1 MNKLRIIKSQHEESI
16 VVDQEAEA
24 DQEIVVEVAE
34 EKPQP
39 TTVDSQSTIAIK
51 STKTSKDDK
60 LIGEKLTM
68 TTFNKQGLRL
78 AEEIKT
84 NPEYNFIKKEV
95 LIQFGFDPIIL
106 GESVEW
112 ISYSYMEDFE
122 EITGDDVQNK
132 RRYTVEM
139 IDLLTESEREEIGDV
154 SEEVN
159 LNQIVEYITANGQT
173 APATHDIEN
182 RKRKERFVI
191 VNKKEWFEIGQA
203 LKGKRLEL
211 GISLTKIGKILKT
224 STSRISKLENGK
236 GVMMADHLRAS
247 YKLVL
252 ELERIK
258 QQEKENKVGYKDKQV
273 NYI

>member
-1 MNKLRIIKSQHEESI
+1 MNKLGIIKSQKEEI
-16 VVDQEAEA
+16 LAA
-24 DQEIVVEVAE
+24 DQETETDRKIAKEQ
-34 EKPQP
+34 PQGID
-39 TTVDSQSTIAIK
+39 VDSQYINDIK
-51 STKTSKDDK
+51 SVKTSKHNK
-60 LIGEKLTM
+60 LIGGNLTM
-68 TTFNKQGLRL
+68 ATFNKQGLKL

-84 NPEYNFIKKEV
+84 NPEYNFIKKEA
-95 LIQFGFDPIIL
+95 LIQFGFDPIFL
-106 GESVEW
+106 GEFVEW
-112 ISYSYMEDFE
+112 ISYSYMENFE
-122 EITGDDVQNK
+122 EITGDDVQNE

-173 APATHDIEN
+173 TPATHDIEN

-211 GISLTKIGKILKT
+211 GISLTKMGKILKT

-258 QQEKENKVGYKDKQV
+258 QQEEENKVGYKDTQV